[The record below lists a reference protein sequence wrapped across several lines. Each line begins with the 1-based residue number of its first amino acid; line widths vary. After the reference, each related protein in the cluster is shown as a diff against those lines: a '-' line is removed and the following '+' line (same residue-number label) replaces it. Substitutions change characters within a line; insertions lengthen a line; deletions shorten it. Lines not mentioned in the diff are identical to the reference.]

1 MQADIHD
8 RLKNLKVPPH
18 IEQVSLRESDA
29 TKRETEPTYRS
40 QVSSQSPD
48 LTDIRVGVSNIKDME
63 GFEKRR
69 QEKLDNIFEPQN
81 VQIFDVEKSRY
92 LYEKVTK

>member
-1 MQADIHD
+1 
-8 RLKNLKVPPH
+8 
-18 IEQVSLRESDA
+18 
-29 TKRETEPTYRS
+29 
-40 QVSSQSPD
+40 
-48 LTDIRVGVSNIKDME
+48 ME

-92 LYEKVTK
+92 LYDVVTKQAAEIKAEENRWNEKRQRKNKQFQPLVNNQNPNNSLQMKL